1 MNCMSF
7 FTCSLLSLKSSDKI
21 SSVSCRSKFPSIF
34 SDTKRE
40 TMSSGRPINLRDL
53 DTSSIERPARLDGGC
68 HCASGEKAGQ
78 FWANELEMEY
88 ISFVPCS
95 CGVGEQLEVSCSPSQ
110 INPDSKSLHVFM
122 AFDFGVLGGKM
133 GQERLCLVL
142 DSSIGLSLY
151 ISEL

>member
-68 HCASGEKAGQ
+68 HCAVGDRDGQ
-78 FWANELEMEY
+78 LRVNELEMEY

-95 CGVGEQLEVSCSPSQ
+95 CWASEQSEVSCSLPQ
-110 INPDSKSLHVFM
+110 IDPDSKSVHIFM

-133 GQERLCLVL
+133 GQERLCFAL